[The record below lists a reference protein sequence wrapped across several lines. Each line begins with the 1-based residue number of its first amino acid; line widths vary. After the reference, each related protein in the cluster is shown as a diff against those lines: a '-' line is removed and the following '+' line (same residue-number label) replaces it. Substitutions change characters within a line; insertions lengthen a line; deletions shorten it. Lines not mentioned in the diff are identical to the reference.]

1 MLREWKTEWMKL
13 KRRKAGLLVLAFLGF
28 TFLWIGWVVSDA
40 DAADLADG
48 YRWMFSNLS
57 MINTIL
63 LPTMLAMLASRL
75 CDMEIKGNTLKLLC
89 TLEKKGT
96 LFDVKLLTGGS
107 FLILYVA
114 AELLLLLAVI
124 TGGLWRYFTLSSM
137 PDLEDSAIAYQMPN
151 GLKNE
156 DPNQIMIPGIS
167 GFTMEEGDTRIAHVL
182 YNPEGNPCYFK
193 YRVMLRDTQ
202 EVLYE
207 SGLVKPGTAIM
218 EFDLNRTLEL
228 GSYDVTVLVETT
240 SVEDPEAEMNRGAVN
255 TTITVE

>member
-57 MINTIL
+57 LINTIL

-114 AELLLLLAVI
+114 AELLLLLAGGRLLGFGRPMEARHAAYFLLQNIPVSLVI
-124 TGGLWRYFTLSSM
+124 YLLQVMLSFRF
-137 PDLEDSAIAYQMPN
+137 E
-151 GLKNE
+151 
-156 DPNQIMIPGIS
+156 NQIIPLAAGLFGSFIGLFS
-167 GFTMEEGDTRIAHVL
+167 WFFPDTSLFRWIFVWGHYSLLHFTGYTWDETT
-182 YNPEGNPCYFK
+182 
-193 YRVMLRDTQ
+193 RVMTFYDAEPNWAALGMVLALLVFGYLVCRQ
-202 EVLYE
+202 IFIRKEV
-207 SGLVKPGTAIM
+207 
-218 EFDLNRTLEL
+218 
-228 GSYDVTVLVETT
+228 
-240 SVEDPEAEMNRGAVN
+240 
-255 TTITVE
+255 

>member
-48 YRWMFSNLS
+48 YRWMLSNLS

-114 AELLLLLAVI
+114 AELLLLLAGGRLLGFGRPMEACHAAYFLLQNIPVSLVI
-124 TGGLWRYFTLSSM
+124 YLLQVMLSFRF
-137 PDLEDSAIAYQMPN
+137 E
-151 GLKNE
+151 
-156 DPNQIMIPGIS
+156 NQIIPLAAGLFGSFIGLFS
-167 GFTMEEGDTRIAHVL
+167 WFFPDTSLFRWIFVWGHYSLLHFTGYIWDEAT
-182 YNPEGNPCYFK
+182 
-193 YRVMLRDTQ
+193 RVMTFYDAEPNWAALGMVLALLVFGYLVCRRIFIRK
-202 EVLYE
+202 EV
-207 SGLVKPGTAIM
+207 
-218 EFDLNRTLEL
+218 
-228 GSYDVTVLVETT
+228 
-240 SVEDPEAEMNRGAVN
+240 
-255 TTITVE
+255 